1 MMDHRAET
9 LLCNS
14 TSNQLLWLFNHL
26 QTWLNVQ
33 PVSLD
38 CLLIL
43 NTFALLQRATIDKK
57 WQNLVYK
64 FELVN
69 KLLLSLIKKAVR
81 SKMVIAVVGTSS
93 WKIKL
98 IPWVYTSSDGGSR

>member
-1 MMDHRAET
+1 MMDHRAEK

-57 WQNLVYK
+57 WQ
-64 FELVN
+64 
-69 KLLLSLIKKAVR
+69 
-81 SKMVIAVVGTSS
+81 T
-93 WKIKL
+93 
-98 IPWVYTSSDGGSR
+98 